1 MNTDSWFFTLL
12 ILVGSIFTVSGMIT
26 YIFPPKRV
34 NYIYGYRTSS
44 SMKSYERW
52 KFAQN
57 YSRKLMII
65 YGISMLVISCLGL
78 FVSISEKIDF
88 YIGLILPLL
97 STVFIFVKTEKAL
110 KTKFPDN
117 KGTEYGVNP

>member
-12 ILVGSIFTVSGMIT
+12 ILVGSIFTASGMIT

-44 SMKSYERW
+44 SMKSHERW
-52 KFAQN
+52 KFAQS
-57 YSRKLMII
+57 YSRKLMIK

-78 FVSISEKIDF
+78 FVSISETVDF

-97 STVFIFVKTEKAL
+97 STVFLFIKTEKAL
-110 KTKFPDN
+110 KIKFPDN